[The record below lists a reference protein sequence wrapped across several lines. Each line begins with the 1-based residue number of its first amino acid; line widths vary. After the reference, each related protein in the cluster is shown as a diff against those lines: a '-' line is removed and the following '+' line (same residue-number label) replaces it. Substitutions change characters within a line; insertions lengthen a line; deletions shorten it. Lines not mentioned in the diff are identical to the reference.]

1 MSIKPIKSEEDYDNA
16 LVEIDELWLSQPG
29 TEEGDHLEVL
39 VVLVQDY
46 ERVHY
51 PIGPP
56 DLASAIEYEMDKRG
70 LTRQDVTER
79 EESAVNA
86 AEYISTGA
94 SGQRSSPAHPKWTRQ
109 SL

>member
-1 MSIKPIKSEEDYDNA
+1 MSIKPIKSEEDYNNTLA
-16 LVEIDELWLSQPG
+16 EIDSLWLSQPG
-29 TEEGDHLEVL
+29 TEEGNRLEVL

-46 ERVHY
+46 ERIYY

-70 LTRQDVTER
+70 LMRQDQNTHEDMLI
-79 EESAVNA
+79 SA
-86 AEYISTGA
+86 AEYISTAA
-94 SGQRSSPAHPKWTRQ
+94 SGQKSNPAHSKRTKQ

>member
-16 LVEIDELWLSQPG
+16 LVEIDELWSSQPG

-46 ERVHY
+46 ERMHHPV
-51 PIGPP
+51 GPP

-70 LTRQDVTER
+70 FTRQDATEQ
-79 EESAVNA
+79 ENIVVNA
-86 AEYISTGA
+86 TEYISTGV
-94 SGQRSSPAHPKWTRQ
+94 SGQRSSPAHPKRTRQ